1 MNEGGLLLEEGKE
14 FRRFYRL
21 SLWWVTHRA
30 LLARIGY
37 GALIVIDALLLLFAI
52 WHLSDAFAFSY
63 GKEQRVIYEMVAR
76 GQTDLN
82 AYTRG
87 NAARDLEQGDARV
100 LSIGSGRYD
109 LYATIL
115 NPNDDWWAEFEYVFG
130 SGGEEVTRDI
140 GFILPG
146 EQKPVVS
153 LALESDKPFSSAEVT
168 INKVAWHR
176 VDHHLVSDYQMW
188 SQDRLGLVI
197 EDARFTTDVKLDG
210 GTFGRLSFNVANKT
224 AFSYYDPVFFLILK
238 RGSSVVG
245 VSRTML
251 QELESGEETAI
262 NVNWFGTLP
271 SVSDVEVI
279 PEVNIFDLDVYKPL
293 EGERTVDTRARVF
306 R

>member
-1 MNEGGLLLEEGKE
+1 MNDGGLLLEEEKE

-30 LLARIGY
+30 LLVRIGY
-37 GALIVIDALLLLFAI
+37 GLLIALDAGLLLFAI
-52 WHLSDAFAFSY
+52 WHLADAFAFSY
-63 GKEQRVIYEMVAR
+63 EREQRTVYEMVAR

-87 NAARDLEQGDARV
+87 NAAGDLELSEARV

-109 LYATIL
+109 LYATVL
-115 NPNDDWWAEFEYVFG
+115 NPNNDWWAEFEYVFG
-130 SGGEEVTRDI
+130 SGGEEIARGT
-140 GFILPG
+140 GFVLPG
-146 EQKPVVS
+146 EKKPVVS
-153 LALESDKPFSSAEVT
+153 LALEAEKPFSIAEFSIVGV
-168 INKVAWHR
+168 KWHR
-176 VDHHLVSDYQMW
+176 VDHHVVSDYQIW
-188 SQDRLGLVI
+188 SQDRLDLVV
-197 EDARFTTDVKLDG
+197 EGARFTTDMKLDG
-210 GTFGRLSFNVANKT
+210 ETFGRFSFSVTNKT
-224 AFSYYDPVFFLILK
+224 AFSYYDPVFYLILK

-245 VSRTML
+245 VSRTTL
-251 QELESGEETAI
+251 QELESEEEAVV

-293 EGERTVDTRARVF
+293 EGEMTVDTRTRVF

>member
-21 SLWWVTHRA
+21 SLWWVTHRS
-30 LLARIGY
+30 LLVRIGY
-37 GALIVIDALLLLFAI
+37 GALIVVDALLLAFAV

-63 GKEQRVIYEMVAR
+63 GKEQRAIYEMVVR

-87 NAARDLEQGDARV
+87 NAARDLEQGEARV
-100 LSIGSGRYD
+100 MSIGSGRYD

-115 NPNDDWWAEFEYVFG
+115 NPNDDWWAKFEYVFE
-130 SGGEEVTRDI
+130 SGGEEVARDA

-146 EQKPVVS
+146 EQKPVLS
-153 LALESDKPFSSAEVT
+153 LALESDKPFPSVEFSIDNVE
-168 INKVAWHR
+168 WHR
-176 VDHHLVSDYQMW
+176 IDHHIVSDYQTW
-188 SQDRLGLVI
+188 SQDRLDLVV
-197 EDARFTTDVKLDG
+197 EDARFTTDMKLDG
-210 GTFGRLSFNVANKT
+210 EMFGRLSFNVTNKT
-224 AFSYYDPVFFLILK
+224 AFSYYDPVFYLILK

-245 VSRTML
+245 VSRTTL
-251 QELESGEETAI
+251 QELESEEETTV

-271 SVSDVEVI
+271 LVSDVDVI
-279 PEVNIFDLDVYKPL
+279 PEVNIFDLDAYKPL
-293 EGERTVDTRARVF
+293 EGERSVDTRTRVF